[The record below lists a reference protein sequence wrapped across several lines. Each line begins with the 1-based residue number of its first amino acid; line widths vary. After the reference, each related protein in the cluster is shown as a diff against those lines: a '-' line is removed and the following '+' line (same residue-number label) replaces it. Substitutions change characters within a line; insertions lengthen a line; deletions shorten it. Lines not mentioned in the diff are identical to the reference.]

1 MNLQS
6 GKNTGQQ
13 RSRARTIVLILVFS
27 AQILCSALFTSCVT
41 IQSSLEEPYYVTE
54 YTTENRTEL
63 FTETVPIVKSVP
75 HEQVL
80 QPYVLWSNP
89 QFLFNNRKSIWYYG
103 YDLSGFPAHEKQ
115 QIKLAFFR
123 QQFYEYLAVS
133 VFDMDQRGQV
143 PAPQLISASDNISS
157 IEVEGNWITS
167 KETPSTFKTWFKL
180 ANMKLDFAHFL
191 GGKADLFANRATTY
205 PIELDTKR
213 SREIAVLIYGPTDPQ
228 NCRFSATLE
237 WTENVT
243 ENVTRTAERSV
254 PVQVEHRVIKQKS
267 VLQSRQAPFWEALLT
282 NKP

>member
-6 GKNTGQQ
+6 KKNTGQK
-13 RSRARTIVLILVFS
+13 RSRSRTIVLILVFS
-27 AQILCSALFTSCVT
+27 TQILCSVLFPSCVT
-41 IQSSLEEPYYVTE
+41 VKSSLEEPYYVTE

-63 FTETVPIVKSVP
+63 YTETVPIVKSVP
-75 HEQVL
+75 HEEFL
-80 QPYVLWSNP
+80 QPYILWSNP
-89 QFLFNNRKSIWYYG
+89 QLLFNTRKSLWYYG
-103 YDLSGFPAHEKQ
+103 YDLSGFPVHEKQ
-115 QIKLAFFR
+115 QIKLVFFK

-167 KETPSTFKTWFKL
+167 KEDISTFKTWFKL

-191 GGKADLFANRATTY
+191 GGKADLFLNRATSY
-205 PIELDTKR
+205 PIELNTRGSK
-213 SREIAVLIYGPTDPQ
+213 EIAVLIYGPTDPQ
-228 NCRFSATLE
+228 NCRFSATLV

-243 ENVTRTAERSV
+243 EYVTRTAERSV

-267 VLQSRQAPFWEALLT
+267 VLQSRQAPFWEALIT